1 MRIGIRRGCGDLEKF
16 KEKYGLVAL
25 DEIKI
30 SRLSAFKRKVV
41 RDVSQNIVGWII
53 EIRASRRSG
62 KAESV
67 IIEGVNG
74 RAIKVNPSNIVLVG
88 NKLFLVD
95 NNSKSIA
102 LLEKLLKDS
111 DTDITGE
118 AGKKVRDIDHLLLKR
133 YITEDEKSTCLEL
146 MNKQYKKTDV
156 VKLIEMVEERTKE
169 ELEDILMK
177 WFLGEVHLDD
187 FLDTIEKLNTMLEKL
202 NSIKRALSGDIQ
214 LAVED
219 VS

>member
-1 MRIGIRRGCGDLEKF
+1 LRIGIRRGCGDLEKF

-111 DTDITGE
+111 DTDITDE

-202 NSIKRALSGDIQ
+202 NSIKRALSGNIQ
-214 LAVED
+214 LAVEG

>member
-111 DTDITGE
+111 DTGIIDE

-177 WFLGEVHLDD
+177 WFLGEIHLDD

-202 NSIKRALSGDIQ
+202 NSIKRALSGNIQ
-214 LAVED
+214 LAVEG

>member
-1 MRIGIRRGCGDLEKF
+1 LRIGIRRGCGDLEKF

-111 DTDITGE
+111 DTSITNE
-118 AGKKVRDIDHLLLKR
+118 AEKKVRDIDRLLLKK

-146 MNKQYKKTDV
+146 MDKQYKKTDV
-156 VKLIEMVEERTKE
+156 VKLIEIVEERTKE

-202 NSIKRALSGDIQ
+202 NSIKRALSGNIQ
-214 LAVED
+214 LAVEG

>member
-1 MRIGIRRGCGDLEKF
+1 LRIGIRRGCGDLEKF

-111 DTDITGE
+111 DTSITNE
-118 AGKKVRDIDHLLLKR
+118 AEKKVRDIDRLLLKK

-146 MNKQYKKTDV
+146 MDKQYKKTDV
-156 VKLIEMVEERTKE
+156 VKLIEIVEERTKE

>member
-111 DTDITGE
+111 DTSITNE
-118 AGKKVRDIDHLLLKR
+118 AEKKVRDIDRLLLKK

-146 MNKQYKKTDV
+146 MDKQYKKTDV
-156 VKLIEMVEERTKE
+156 VKLIEIVEERTKE

>member
-202 NSIKRALSGDIQ
+202 NSIKRALSGNIQ
-214 LAVED
+214 LAVEG